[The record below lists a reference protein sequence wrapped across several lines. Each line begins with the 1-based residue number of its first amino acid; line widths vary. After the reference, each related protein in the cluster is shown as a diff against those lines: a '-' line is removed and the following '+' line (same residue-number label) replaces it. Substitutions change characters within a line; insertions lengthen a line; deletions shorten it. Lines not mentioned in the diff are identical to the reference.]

1 MICVPSLPLSPSLP
15 CACCPAIIIYWFALL
30 VELMDPS
37 EVVNGEELEECTFKA
52 RGKLFRLSS
61 KEWVEK
67 GIGNLKVSESGG
79 GSGRGGKESAS
90 LLACLPNSRLTAR
103 VVFFP
108 VAPSR
113 C

>member
-1 MICVPSLPLSPSLP
+1 MI
-15 CACCPAIIIYWFALL
+15 I

-67 GIGNLKVSESGG
+67 GIGNMKVSRG
-79 GSGRGGKESAS
+79 GRGRRRKLGGRGQALPGLVVGCLLCCVFS
-90 LLACLPNSRLTAR
+90 LGVCCCCWRWKR
-103 VVFFP
+103 
-108 VAPSR
+108 
-113 C
+113 